1 MHRFIDGEDR
11 MQRALLPHSLE
22 DYVGEE
28 NPVRVIEVFIDEL
41 DLPALGFSGMT
52 RGATGRP
59 AYHPSTLLKIYLYGY
74 LNRVQSSRRLERE
87 AQRNIELMWL
97 TGRLAPD
104 FKTIADFR
112 KDNGA
117 AIRSVCRQF
126 VELCRGLKLF
136 TGAVVAIDGSKFKAV
151 NNRDKNYTVAKVT
164 GRMEQVNASIARY
177 LRALDQADREE
188 SDIAEAKSG
197 RLKEKIAG
205 LRRQMQALK
214 AMEQRVQDAPDQQV
228 SLTDPDARSMAT
240 SGKGTA
246 TVGYN
251 VQIAVD
257 AEHRLIVAHEVINQ
271 GSGRQQLAPMA
282 FKAQQATGCDK
293 ITALADRGYF
303 NGDQVLSCERTGVA
317 PIVPKTLTSSGAKRG
332 FFTRQDFIYNAEHD
346 HYTCP
351 AGAKLTKIHRRV
363 DHTVDFDRYRHLSA
377 CFTCPL
383 RPRCTPTPRRI
394 IKRWEN
400 EDVLDRMQD
409 RLDRMPDAMGVR
421 RQTVEHPFGT
431 LKAWMG
437 ATHFLTRTLD
447 KVRTEMSLHVLAY
460 NTQANDQDLRSGTAD
475 GGDQN
480 LIASLKLLASVCL
493 SASALTPGKHGAST
507 HTSDAFSHGLGH
519 EYAFGRT
526 RLDGS
531 IAPFSAV
538 PCGSGRGVRST
549 Q

>member
-11 MQRALLPHSLE
+11 MQQTLLPPSLE
-22 DYVGEE
+22 DYVDEE
-28 NPVRVIEVFIDEL
+28 NPVRVIEAFIDEL
-41 DLPALGFSGMT
+41 DLAALGFSGMT
-52 RGATGRP
+52 PAATGRP
-59 AYHPSTLLKIYLYGY
+59 AYHPATLLKIYLYGY

-87 AQRNIELMWL
+87 APRNVELMWL

-117 AIRSVCRQF
+117 AIRAVCSQFVVLCRQ
-126 VELCRGLKLF
+126 LGLF
-136 TGAVVAIDGSKFKAV
+136 TRAVVAIDGSKFKAV

-164 GRMEQVNASIARY
+164 GRMEQVEASIARY

-188 SDIAEAKSG
+188 SDIAEAKSS

-214 AMEQRVQDAPDQQV
+214 VMQQTVQDAPDQQV

-257 AEHRLIVAHEVINQ
+257 AEHHLIVAHEVTNQ
-271 GSGRQQLAPMA
+271 GYDRHQLAPMA
-282 FKAQQATGCDK
+282 FKAQQATGCEQ

-303 NGDQVLSCERTGVA
+303 NGDQVLSCEGTGVA
-317 PIVPKTLTSSGAKRG
+317 PVMPKTLTSGNIKRG
-332 FFTRQDFIYNAEHD
+332 LFTGQDFIYDAAHD

-351 AGAKLTKIHRRV
+351 AGQHLTRGQVRS
-363 DHTVDFDRYRHLSA
+363 DRSGDIDQYRHLTA
-377 CFTCPL
+377 CLTCPL
-383 RPRCTPTPRRI
+383 KPRCTAEKAKRV
-394 IKRWEN
+394 KRWKHEG
-400 EDVLDRMQD
+400 VLDAMQD
-409 RLDRMPDAMGVR
+409 RLDRMPEAMGVR

-437 ATHFLTRTLD
+437 ATHFLTRTLG
-447 KVRTEMSLHVLAY
+447 KVRTEMSLLVLAY
-460 NTQANDQDLRSGTAD
+460 NIKRMIT
-475 GGDQN
+475 
-480 LIASLKLLASVCL
+480 I
-493 SASALTPGKHGAST
+493 
-507 HTSDAFSHGLGH
+507 LGVGPLM
-519 EYAFGRT
+519 AAIRT
-526 RLDGS
+526 
-531 IAPFSAV
+531 
-538 PCGSGRGVRST
+538 
-549 Q
+549 